1 MNREHEIVRF
11 RLNLAGQYWE
21 VQIARAELDAV
32 HRPLLH
38 HLIAQA
44 AAKQGRYLVL
54 LAGPPG
60 SGKSTLGALWEALAA
75 ETGLQTPFVTLPMD
89 GFHYPNAVLDART
102 IARQGETVTLR
113 RVKGAPE
120 SFQLDQITRS
130 ITQLAAGAPLA
141 WPRYD
146 RRIHDPAP
154 DAIPVP
160 ATGIIVVEGNYL
172 LLDEPRWRELKPC
185 ADFSIFVECDEALA
199 RQRVLARLQRG
210 GRPAEVAAQHYA
222 FNDGPNWERVMQH
235 RLPSD
240 VVLHATRQ
248 NRLEWVSRP
257 DALCKEHK

>member
-1 MNREHEIVRF
+1 MNQEHETVTF
-11 RLNLAGQYWE
+11 RLNLAEQYWE
-21 VQIARAELDAV
+21 VQIAREELDAV

-38 HLIAQA
+38 YLIAQA
-44 AAKQGRYLVL
+44 GDRQGRYLVL

-75 ETGLQTPFVTLPMD
+75 ETGLQKPFVALPMD

-102 IARQGETVTLR
+102 IKRQGDTVALR

-130 ITQLAAGAPLA
+130 IAQLASGAPLA

-160 ATGIIVVEGNYL
+160 ATGLIVVEGNYL
-172 LLDEPRWRELKPC
+172 LLDEPGWRELKSR
-185 ADFSIFVECDEALA
+185 ADFSIFVECEEALA
-199 RQRVLARLQRG
+199 RRRVLARLQRG
-210 GRPAEVAAQHYA
+210 GRPAEAAAQHYA

-235 RLPSD
+235 RLPSK
-240 VVLHATRQ
+240 VVLRAARQ

-257 DALCKEHK
+257 DALCKEH